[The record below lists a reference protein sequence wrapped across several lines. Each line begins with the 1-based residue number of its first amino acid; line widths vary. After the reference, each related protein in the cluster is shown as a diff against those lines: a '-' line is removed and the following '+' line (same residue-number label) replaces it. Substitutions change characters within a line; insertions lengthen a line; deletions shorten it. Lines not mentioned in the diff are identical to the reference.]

1 MGCRFAAGAHHL
13 PHARRPLA
21 RAQAPLSGAP
31 ASRSPPT
38 ACTRAGQRWRRRE
51 RPGPDGR
58 GGGGGVRGRGGVAH
72 PAACRRRVT
81 DRRRGRRRRQS
92 LDCWPC
98 GTEHTTGTAVP
109 PLTGLTSGGRQ
120 MSELGTCCGTATT
133 QKCRPLHAALGRRD
147 QAYLCQRTA
156 VSAHRVRPRPP
167 LLVPIGA
174 VTTTR
179 VRRGRQLDAAT
190 ARGAVNGREQ
200 PHHAHPLERP
210 NEPLSSARDTA
221 VGARHTAAPFLAT
234 GGRGST
240 CHRRITVVAAAAV
253 VLSWAVAMS
262 CSPSSAWDQLYQST
276 VSAVPL
282 MAVIHGCWE

>member
-1 MGCRFAAGAHHL
+1 MPIPRPAAAV
-13 PHARRPLA
+13 
-21 RAQAPLSGAP
+21 S
-31 ASRSPPT
+31 PT
-38 ACTRAGQRWRRRE
+38 AGGA
-51 RPGPDGR
+51 
-58 GGGGGVRGRGGVAH
+58 GGGASTWIVGRVGPSTQLG
-72 PAACRRRVT
+72 P
-81 DRRRGRRRRQS
+81 GR
-92 LDCWPC
+92 C
-98 GTEHTTGTAVP
+98 TAIP
-109 PLTGLTSGGRQ
+109 PLTGLTSGVRQ

-210 NEPLSSARDTA
+210 HEPLSSARDTA

-262 CSPSSAWDQLYQST
+262 CSPSSA
-276 VSAVPL
+276 
-282 MAVIHGCWE
+282 

>member
-1 MGCRFAAGAHHL
+1 MPICCWRAPPPACPTATRPSAGATEWCARESVTANCMHSSRSAVEAAGT
-13 PHARRPLA
+13 ARP
-21 RAQAPLSGAP
+21 
-31 ASRSPPT
+31 
-38 ACTRAGQRWRRRE
+38 RRE
-51 RPGPDGR
+51 RG
-58 GGGGGVRGRGGVAH
+58 RGRGEGEGGRCPSRGLPPPCHRPQAG
-72 PAACRRRVT
+72 PAAAPVPGLLAVWDRAHNWHCRPPV
-81 DRRRGRRRRQS
+81 DRAHQWRSPDVRIGHVLRHGHHTEVQAAPCSAWPPRPSEPVPTHRSQRPQS
-92 LDCWPC
+92 
-98 GTEHTTGTAVP
+98 TA
-109 PLTGLTSGGRQ
+109 Q
-120 MSELGTCCGTATT
+120 ATT
-133 QKCRPLHAALGRRD
+133 ASTNR
-147 QAYLCQRTA
+147 
-156 VSAHRVRPRPP
+156 S
-167 LLVPIGA
+167 

-282 MAVIHGCWE
+282 MAVIHGGWE